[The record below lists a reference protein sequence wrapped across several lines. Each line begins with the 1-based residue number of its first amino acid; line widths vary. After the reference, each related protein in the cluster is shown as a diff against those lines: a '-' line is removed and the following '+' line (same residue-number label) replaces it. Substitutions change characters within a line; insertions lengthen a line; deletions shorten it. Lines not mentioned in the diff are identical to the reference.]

1 MVIKV
6 LESMVACVYSYLLTY
21 LFHLKKKNSQ
31 FYSKLIKKMK

>member
-21 LFHLKKKNSQ
+21 LFHLKKKTVSFTQN
-31 FYSKLIKKMK
+31 